1 MRKRRI
7 IGVAAA
13 GLLLF
18 GGAFIAVNWDNI
30 QRLKTV
36 NTLFDADK
44 IVHNF
49 SHMDTAF
56 LHNELAGSP
65 FAYQWEVAPEPL
77 PETVTIAGKPR
88 ALISLLENLDTT
100 GLVILKD
107 GKLIH
112 ESYYK
117 GTAPDDRRISWSV
130 AKSFMSGLYGPA
142 LSSGAVASLDDK
154 VESYVPALKGSAYE
168 GATIRNVLNMA
179 SSIEFDEDYLDP
191 KADINDMGRIL
202 GLGGSMDDYAAKL
215 TKREAPAGSR
225 WNYVSIDT
233 HIAAMVLRQATGKT
247 LHELFNETYSPQL
260 GFERPPFYLTDGE
273 NVAFALGGLNLTT
286 RDYAKFGQ
294 MFEQGGKFNGE
305 QVIPAEWV
313 AASTRHSAP
322 TQSDRGVGYGYQW
335 WIPMP
340 QTGPNKGDYTAAG
353 IYGQYIY
360 VNPARNIVIAKN
372 AADREFANPQD
383 GYDHSMNVNLDLF
396 RSLADYYGEP

>member
-49 SHMDTAF
+49 SYMDTAF

-130 AKSFMSGLYGPA
+130 AKSFMSGLYGPC
-142 LSSGAVASLDDK
+142 LL
-154 VESYVPALKGSAYE
+154 Y
-168 GATIRNVLNMA
+168 T
-179 SSIEFDEDYLDP
+179 
-191 KADINDMGRIL
+191 
-202 GLGGSMDDYAAKL
+202 
-215 TKREAPAGSR
+215 
-225 WNYVSIDT
+225 
-233 HIAAMVLRQATGKT
+233 
-247 LHELFNETYSPQL
+247 SPS
-260 GFERPPFYLTDGE
+260 P
-273 NVAFALGGLNLTT
+273 
-286 RDYAKFGQ
+286 RD
-294 MFEQGGKFNGE
+294 
-305 QVIPAEWV
+305 
-313 AASTRHSAP
+313 
-322 TQSDRGVGYGYQW
+322 
-335 WIPMP
+335 
-340 QTGPNKGDYTAAG
+340 
-353 IYGQYIY
+353 
-360 VNPARNIVIAKN
+360 
-372 AADREFANPQD
+372 
-383 GYDHSMNVNLDLF
+383 
-396 RSLADYYGEP
+396 